1 MKLGFSSWGMPNVPV
16 DTIIASL
23 AQLGY
28 DGVELTVI
36 PGYSIELDSLD
47 AGYRKYIARLL
58 DMHAL
63 ELPALAGHRSLVVQ
77 DPEIAADNMRRL
89 KGTVDLAV
97 DLARQGQPPCIDTT
111 AGGGPDDWDALGGL
125 LVDRL
130 GELVSYAAA
139 REVVIAIEPH
149 VGSLLDTPPK
159 VLRLLEQFSSPYLKV
174 NFDISHFNVMGIDIE
189 TSVAALAPATVH
201 THVKDER
208 GTAPDFEFL
217 IPGEG
222 DFDYVAYLKAMQA
235 HGYTGFISAE
245 ISVMVQ
251 RRPDYDP
258 IQAAARTYEVLNAA
272 FVTAGVSRS

>member
-1 MKLGFSSWGMPNVPV
+1 
-16 DTIIASL
+16 
-23 AQLGY
+23 
-28 DGVELTVI
+28 
-36 PGYSIELDSLD
+36 
-47 AGYRKYIARLL
+47 
-58 DMHAL
+58 
-63 ELPALAGHRSLVVQ
+63 
-77 DPEIAADNMRRL
+77 
-89 KGTVDLAV
+89 
-97 DLARQGQPPCIDTT
+97 
-111 AGGGPDDWDALGGL
+111 
-125 LVDRL
+125 
-130 GELVSYAAA
+130 
-139 REVVIAIEPH
+139 
-149 VGSLLDTPPK
+149 
-159 VLRLLEQFSSPYLKV
+159 
-174 NFDISHFNVMGIDIE
+174 MGIDIE

-272 FVTAGVSRS
+272 FAAAGISRS